1 MALKHAHRR
10 SPHGRSLRAN
20 KALIEARINAGLT
33 PNDLAARAGLKYDRF
48 RAAMRDPRVPPPSL
62 DELLAA
68 AAAAGVPDRFATH
81 GWEPTL
87 EQRVAELEELMRDTR
102 LTLLARELPG
112 SGRGRRPSRD
122 RDNGVGDLAPGD
134 PAEPS

>member
-1 MALKHAHRR
+1 VTAPETPESDRR
-10 SPHGRSLRAN
+10 RATLRA
-20 KALIEARINAGLT
+20 IWQWDGGEQR
-33 PNDLAARAGLKYDRF
+33 DFAARAGLKYDRF